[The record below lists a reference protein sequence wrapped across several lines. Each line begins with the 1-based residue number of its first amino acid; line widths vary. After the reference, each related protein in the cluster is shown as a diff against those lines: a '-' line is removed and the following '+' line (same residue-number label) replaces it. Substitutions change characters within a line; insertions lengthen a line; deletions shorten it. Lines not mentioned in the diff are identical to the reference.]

1 MKLRMNSQRYKKRS
15 TATLSTICG
24 WSVCGPPCPSNA
36 PSLLQQLTQCPFF
49 RPSYKF
55 GLGAASWSHSPH
67 FLQLLCETIWVLSRS
82 GSCHPDLT
90 VHFSPS
96 LELSSVGQN
105 NLSLIFSIRATPTS
119 VTQLVSL
126 LLMIWPNAYLLIG
139 CWGCPGS
146 EAYVAK
152 TLLLSQVAIILS
164 PFFPIPSRCI
174 CLLEH

>member
-1 MKLRMNSQRYKKRS
+1 MDGAFVVHLVLQMPLHFYNS
-15 TATLSTICG
+15 
-24 WSVCGPPCPSNA
+24 WHSV
-36 PSLLQQLTQCPFF
+36 PSLDLRTN
-49 RPSYKF
+49 F

-67 FLQLLCETIWVLSRS
+67 FLRLLCETIWVLSRS
-82 GSCHPDLT
+82 GSCHPDFM

-96 LELSSVGQN
+96 LELNSVGQN

-152 TLLLSQVAIILS
+152 TLLLSQVAIISS